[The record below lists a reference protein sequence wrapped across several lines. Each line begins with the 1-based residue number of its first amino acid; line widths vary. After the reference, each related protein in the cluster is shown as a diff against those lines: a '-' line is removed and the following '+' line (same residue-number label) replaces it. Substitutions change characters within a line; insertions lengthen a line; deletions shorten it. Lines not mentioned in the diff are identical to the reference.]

1 MDELEGIYRVI
12 EYLSSTKLLYTLVI
26 IFIAAAFGA
35 LGGLTQFLVG
45 RDRSG
50 SKDETDRPWLYSVVI
65 GATAALASL
74 FVFTPTDPIKLIGL
88 CLIAGYAGKVLLDSL
103 RTWLDNLVNRKV
115 DVRVEEKFGAMASE
129 FMEHQVPGLVEQRI
143 EERLSGSENGP
154 PVEPGTEPKRSGTP

>member
-12 EYLSSTKLLYTLVI
+12 EYLSSTKLLYTIVI
-26 IFIAAAFGA
+26 IIIAAAFGA

-45 RDRSG
+45 RDKTGRE
-50 SKDETDRPWLYSVVI
+50 DDANRPWLYSVVI

-88 CLIAGYAGKVLLDSL
+88 CLIAGYAGKALLDSL
-103 RTWLDNLVNRKV
+103 RTWLDNLVNRRV

-129 FMEHQVPGLVEQRI
+129 LMEHQVPGLVEQRI
-143 EERLSGSENGP
+143 EERLSGPEKGT
-154 PVEPGTEPKRSGTP
+154 PGESDTDPKRGGTS